1 MVQKFVKELSDSAKQ
16 PDRSDSAEHTATE
29 QVETTAREIAH
40 EAVQLPRG
48 FSHRTHYT
56 ESTEHLQPEQPISP
70 RPTSEIPRQRTETV
84 RARPD
89 TTPAPTPQE
98 QGRRAYI
105 QQAAKATTT
114 PPITPESPQERPTP
128 ATPTPEN
135 VPRQNLQSPRQ
146 RADDFRTRVETRTPQ
161 STPAPT
167 PQEQGRRAY
176 VQQAAKA
183 AAAPRTVPPEQPQN
197 YHTTPEVSPQENV
210 PHQNLQSPRHRTN
223 DFRTRP
229 ESRAAQS
236 VPAPTPQEQ
245 GRRAYV
251 QQAAKAAAAPPITP
265 ESPQKYP
272 TTLTTPTLKN
282 APRQAPETPRLRA
295 DDVRLR
301 PEPDASSRKPT
312 PAPQELGR
320 RAYVQKAAK
329 DTTKTTVRES
339 LPERPLIS
347 DVPPTEKS
355 PRLRTEDVR
364 TRSDMQKPQNVSV
377 PTPQEQGRR
386 SYVQQAKKSRA
397 EKTSAQDIHTEPPEI
412 RLAEDIPEREPPR
425 IREKPTLTELRGEI
439 PVEPTPEKASNIR
452 HIKQAGTWRPRD
464 AEPSTMRGV
473 ELPIR
478 ERTVD
483 GPPHDLPPT
492 PQARARQTFVE
503 KQTQLSKNPS
513 IESIYPPEPAAP
525 VPPQL
530 PVSDAPATTPK
541 RQPVTA
547 GSSKSA
553 PPVQPQAPMQAPPTE
568 QLLAIREKPKPNAA
582 PREKSRRGVSIRTK
596 DTEQIS
602 APKAQSKTS
611 ASKIDTKRARKAATQ
626 DAQRKMLQKSNSRVA
641 RAAVAAAKK
650 LGEAAAKAAKELID
664 TLIALGGGTA
674 LLIVFSIVIVAGA
687 FLASPLG
694 ILFADEQQA
703 DDTVPLATAI
713 AEIQG
718 EYHAELEELQN
729 GDFTSIQIVGQAPDW
744 REVVAVFASK
754 VAGAEDGMDVFTLD
768 EERVELLRQV
778 FWDMCKITTETQ
790 DIDVPDSDSDDDVDD
805 SHTETSLTIT
815 ITAKTAEQMR
825 LEYSFTKYQ
834 NDALDILLENLG
846 SLNVPMGSLNISQ
859 EDAIELLEN
868 LPDDLDPERKA
879 VVETAVQLVGRV
891 SYFWGGKS
899 LTLGWDDRWGVPT
912 EVTAAGSGSTG
923 TIRPFGLDCSG
934 FVDWTFYNATNGSYY
949 PGRGG
954 GAATQH
960 SYCTNISWSDAQP
973 GDLVFYPDD
982 SHVGIVGG
990 KDADGNLL
998 IVHCSGGANGV
1009 VITGSAGFTAVAR
1022 PDCFSD

>member
-1 MVQKFVKELSDSAKQ
+1 MVQKFVKELSDSAKY

-89 TTPAPTPQE
+89 TTPAPIPQE

-176 VQQAAKA
+176 VQQTAKA

-197 YHTTPEVSPQENV
+197 YHTTPEVSPQEDL
-210 PHQNLQSPRHRTN
+210 PRQNPQSPRLRTD
-223 DFRTRP
+223 DFRTRA
-229 ESRAAQS
+229 ETRAPQS
-236 VPAPTPQEQ
+236 APAFTPQEH

-251 QQAAKAAAAPPITP
+251 QQAAKATPPITP
-265 ESPQKYP
+265 ESPQERP
-272 TTLTTPTLKN
+272 TSAVPTLEN
-282 APRQAPETPRLRA
+282 APRQASKTPQLRA

-301 PEPDASSRKPT
+301 PEPDVSPRKPT
-312 PAPQELGR
+312 PASQELGR
-320 RAYVQKAAK
+320 RVFTQKAAK
-329 DTTKTTVRES
+329 ETAKTPVQKTLSEQPVKSEES
-339 LPERPLIS
+339 
-347 DVPPTEKS
+347 PTENI
-355 PRLRTEDVR
+355 PRLRTENVR
-364 TRSDMQKPQNVSV
+364 TRPDAQKPQSTSA
-377 PTPQEQGRR
+377 PTAQEQGRR
-386 SYVQQAKKSRA
+386 AYVRQAKKSRA

-412 RLAEDIPEREPPR
+412 RLVEDLPEHEPLR
-425 IREKPTLTELRGEI
+425 IREKPTLTELCGEL
-439 PVEPTPEKASNIR
+439 PPEATPEKAPNIR
-452 HIKQAGTWRPRD
+452 HIKQTGTWTPRA
-464 AEPSTMRGV
+464 AEPSNRGV

-478 ERTVD
+478 ERIAGT
-483 GPPHDLPPT
+483 PTHDLPSI
-492 PQARARQTFVE
+492 PQEQTRKIFAE
-503 KQTQLSKNPS
+503 KQAQLSRNPS
-513 IESIYPPEPAAP
+513 IESIYPSEPAGP
-525 VPPQL
+525 IPPQP

-541 RQPVTA
+541 RQPLTA
-547 GSSKSA
+547 GSKPA
-553 PPVQPQAPMQAPPTE
+553 PPVQSAAPAQAPPVE
-568 QLLAIREKPKPNAA
+568 QPPTIREKPKPSVA
-582 PREKSRRGVSIRTK
+582 PREKSRRGVSIRTR
-596 DTEQIS
+596 DAEQIS
-602 APKAQSKTS
+602 TPKVPPKTS
-611 ASKIDTKRARKAATQ
+611 VSKIATKRARKVATQ
-626 DAQRKMLQKSNSRVA
+626 DAQRKMLQKSNK
-641 RAAVAAAKK
+641 RAANATVAAAKK
-650 LGEAAAKAAKELID
+650 LGEAAAKAVKELID
-664 TLIALGGGTA
+664 ALIALGGGTA
-674 LLIVFSIVIVAGA
+674 LFIVFSIVSVAGA

-718 EYHAELEELQN
+718 EYNAELEELQN
-729 GDFTSIQIVGQAPDW
+729 GDYVSIQIVGQAPDW

-778 FWDMCKITTETQ
+778 FWDMCEITTEMQ
-790 DIDVPDSDSDDDVDD
+790 DVDVPDSDPDDEIDD
-805 SHTETSLTIT
+805 SHTETALTIT

-868 LPDDLDPERKA
+868 LLDDLDPERKA

-934 FVDWTFYNATNGSYY
+934 FVDWTFYNATDGSYY

-973 GDLVFYPDD
+973 GDLVFYSDD

-1009 VITGSAGFTAVAR
+1009 VITGSAGFTTVAR